1 MERITRGMS
10 MCLPVKSKRC
20 QKCKEY
26 KSCTANLVTIIQ
38 QQNKDLDQLQ
48 RQLDFT
54 KRYYQEQIRRILSAQ
69 EHESSTHDSPRET
82 G

>member
-1 MERITRGMS
+1 

-26 KSCTANLVTIIQ
+26 KSCTVNLVAIIQ

-48 RQLDFT
+48 RQLIFT
-54 KRYYQEQIRRILSAQ
+54 KRYYQEQIRRIYSAQ
-69 EHESSTHDSPRET
+69 DHESSTHDSPRET

>member
-1 MERITRGMS
+1 M
-10 MCLPVKSKRC
+10 
-20 QKCKEY
+20 
-26 KSCTANLVTIIQ
+26 TIIQ

-54 KRYYQEQIRRILSAQ
+54 KRYYQEQIRRILSPQ
-69 EHESSTHDSPRET
+69 DHESSTYDSPRET

>member
-1 MERITRGMS
+1 

-20 QKCKEY
+20 AKCKEY

-38 QQNKDLDQLQ
+38 QQNKDLEKLQ

-54 KRYYQEQIRRILSAQ
+54 KHYYQEQIRRIISAQ
-69 EHESSTHDSPRET
+69 EHESSTHDSSREI